1 LTSHLFERHP
11 SGLSHA
17 TGSEVVMCLTCGCG
31 LPHDDHGNAHY
42 ITIEHLEKAARADDM
57 RLDEAVKNLAETVE
71 IAKKEPNHL
80 HR

>member
-1 LTSHLFERHP
+1 VPHLRLWAAP
-11 SGLSHA
+11 RR
-17 TGSEVVMCLTCGCG
+17 
-31 LPHDDHGNAHY
+31 PGNADY